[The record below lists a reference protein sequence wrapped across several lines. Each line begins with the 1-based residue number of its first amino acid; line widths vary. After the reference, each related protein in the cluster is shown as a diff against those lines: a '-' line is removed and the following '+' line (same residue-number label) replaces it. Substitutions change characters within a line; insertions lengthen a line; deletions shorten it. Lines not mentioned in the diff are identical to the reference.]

1 MEAALAQAQQMAQA
15 RADGKRPGQLPSSN
29 DPLNPSGAG
38 NVLGQPQAGAAEE
51 PAFDLSQLPDLKSMD
66 LDDWAKLPPKVA
78 EELLESQR
86 EGLSPEF
93 RRQIHHYFR
102 IIAERSRNN
111 KAAPPPPEK

>member
-15 RADGKRPGQLPSSN
+15 RADGKRPGQLPDGS
-29 DPLNPSGAG
+29 DPLSPRGPG
-38 NVLGQPQAGAAEE
+38 NGLGQPQAMAAEE
-51 PAFDLSQLPDLKSMD
+51 PAFDLSQLPDLKNMG

-102 IIAERSRNN
+102 IIAERSRAN
-111 KAAPPPPEK
+111 KTAPAPPQK